1 MSRLLLILPAALLG
15 GCLNTQPQPQTVTVS
30 ATGIEVQMSNRQ
42 TCIGPAPVPG
52 ASWSGTLQ
60 GCDAPYPYRVT
71 LDVSANPL
79 RAVLETGAS
88 ALGLTLA
95 PIAEVEIDGPAGN
108 TWRFQSPEPS
118 RFDND

>member
-1 MSRLLLILPAALLG
+1 MTRILLILPAALLT
-15 GCLNTQPQPQTVTVS
+15 GCLNTPPQPQTVTVS

-42 TCIGPAPVPG
+42 TCIGATPVP
-52 ASWSGTLQ
+52 ATSWSGTLQ

-71 LDVSANPL
+71 LADSGNPL
-79 RAVLETGAS
+79 RAALESGAS
-88 ALGLTLA
+88 AIGLTLA
-95 PIAEVEIDGPAGN
+95 PIAEVEIDGPVGN